1 MWILGA
7 LILIVCALGIYS
19 VRAWLLLL
27 QEERE
32 SKTCP
37 RCGSVT
43 APDAFLTAV
52 GPVHSCIHCEMK
64 GCPLKMSARGWI
76 QSTLRPPE

>member
-1 MWILGA
+1 MWILAA
-7 LILIVCALGIYS
+7 LILMVGALGIYS

-27 QEERE
+27 QEERA

-43 APDAFLTAV
+43 APDTPLTAV
-52 GPVHSCIHCEMK
+52 GAVHSCIHCEIK
-64 GCPLKMSARGWI
+64 GCPLKMAASGWI
-76 QSTLRPPE
+76 NSTLRPPE